1 MQFHVFRPARRPL
14 LAGLTALFAIVLGA
28 GGTVANAM
36 PAVPKP
42 TPPGAPALTPH
53 AATDPPYDK
62 AHAPWGPDVSG
73 WQHPAGGG
81 INWAAVRAAGASFAF
96 VKASEGTRYTSPY
109 YRSDV
114 TAARAQGLYVGAY
127 HFARPSLPISNAAAE
142 ATYFTNVIGSVRGR
156 GWLPPVLDLEAD
168 GGLSAANLTAW
179 AHTFLQ
185 TLQARTG
192 RVPILYTGS
201 WFYRGYL
208 QPERLRPVPAVGRA
222 LQQHRLLPRHLI
234 RGLDTD
240 HLLAIHLAAVGA
252 RHHRPVD
259 ASYFH
264 GSRAQLAALAN
275 AAIIPSVRPHGAIGA
290 KWAALGG
297 TSGFLGKPLNNEHD
311 VAGLAGARMEDFVGG
326 TICWSAA
333 TGAHEVHG
341 GILAKYRAAGNAAKY
356 GLPVTDESKTP
367 GGIGRYS
374 HFTNARS
381 IYWAPSTGA
390 HLIQGAIRAK
400 WASLGWERG
409 RLGYPSTDEYVVT
422 GGRRNDFQHGIHHV
436 GIPAWNSRRT
446 LPVAL
451 TTIDSSTIA
460 RQSAGGARKANNR
473 LGRRL
478 IRRNAGSRP
487 PPPNDQCRSADNL

>member
-1 MQFHVFRPARRPL
+1 MWLFRLARRPL
-14 LAGLTALFAIVLGA
+14 LAGLTALLAIVLGTGRFRRQRHA
-28 GGTVANAM
+28 GHPQASA
-36 PAVPKP
+36 
-42 TPPGAPALTPH
+42 PGAPALSPH
-53 AATDPPYDK
+53 AVTDQPYDK
-62 AHAPWGPDVSG
+62 VTAPWGPDVSG

-81 INWAAVRAAGASFAF
+81 INWAAVRGAGASFAF

-127 HFARPSLPISNAAAE
+127 HFAWPTLPVSHAAAE
-142 ATYFTNVIGSVRGR
+142 AINFASIIGNVQGR
-156 GWLPPVLDLEAD
+156 GWLAPVLDLEVD

-201 WFYRGYL
+201 WFYRGYMYNPNSFGQYPL
-208 QPERLRPVPAVGRA
+208 WDAAYNNSVSSPGTLFGDWTHTTFWQYTWQRSVPGITGV
-222 LQQHRLLPRHLI
+222 
-234 RGLDTD
+234 
-240 HLLAIHLAAVGA
+240 
-252 RHHRPVD
+252 VD

-264 GSRAQLAALAN
+264 GSRTQLAALAN
-275 AAIIPSVRPHGAIGA
+275 DAIIPSVRPYGAIGA

-409 RLGYPSTDEYVVT
+409 RLGYPSTDEYAVT
-422 GGRRNDFQHGIHHV
+422 GGRRNDFQHGSITW
-436 GIPAWNSRRT
+436 GSQRGT
-446 LPVAL
+446 VAVL
-451 TTIDSSTIA
+451 Y
-460 RQSAGGARKANNR
+460 R
-473 LGRRL
+473 
-478 IRRNAGSRP
+478 
-487 PPPNDQCRSADNL
+487 